1 MLSLIT
7 FVDHSD
13 LLDKLKKFGAKGL
26 SEEDRANIERYS
38 TMIKMYDTENVWS
51 EKIAVQAYRE
61 LTKDA
66 GAGK

>member
-1 MLSLIT
+1 M
-7 FVDHSD
+7 
-13 LLDKLKKFGAKGL
+13 KFGAKPADAEYFKGL
-26 SEEDRANIERYS
+26 SEEDRDNIERYS
-38 TMIKMYDTENVWS
+38 TMMKKYDTENVWS